1 MERKY
6 YLRGLGIGIIVTA
19 ILMGV
24 FLSGDKGMTDE
35 EVIARAKKLG
45 MTEAGAAVLSDT
57 DTAEADADDP
67 DNQDGEA
74 SQQNTPEEDL
84 SDIEKILAEADAA
97 GNDSQSGS
105 ETESGLPNSTVGD
118 GTTGNSTAG
127 DRVPDDEESGENEPD
142 TEALGAAG
150 PKEEP
155 GGADSESESGEA
167 APEEEADAG
176 EETDPEEGAGAE
188 EEKPENSSAITSAQ
202 IRTISIVS
210 GDGSYSVAKKL
221 ADAGIVLSAETFDTF
236 LCQNGYDKKI
246 RTGTFSIPADASD
259 EQIAR
264 IVTGME

>member
-24 FLSGDKGMTDE
+24 FLSADKGMTDE

-45 MTEAGAAVLSDT
+45 MIEEGTAVLSDT
-57 DTAEADADDP
+57 DTVEADADDP
-67 DNQDGEA
+67 NSQDVETP
-74 SQQNTPEEDL
+74 QQDTSEEDL

-97 GNDSQSGS
+97 GKDSQSGDAPQS
-105 ETESGLPNSTVGD
+105 SSGPQGGEPESNQPDSTV
-118 GTTGNSTAG
+118 G
-127 DRVPDDEESGENEPD
+127 DRVPDDEEAGEDEPD
-142 TEALGAAG
+142 AETLGAAN
-150 PKEEP
+150 PK
-155 GGADSESESGEA
+155 G
-167 APEEEADAG
+167 EADA
-176 EETDPEEGAGAE
+176 EE
-188 EEKPENSSAITSAQ
+188 EEKPGNNSAITSAQ

>member
-24 FLSGDKGMTDE
+24 FLSADKGMTDE

-45 MTEAGAAVLSDT
+45 MIEEGTAVLSDT

-67 DNQDGEA
+67 NSQDVEN
-74 SQQNTPEEDL
+74 SQQDTSEEDL

-97 GNDSQSGS
+97 GNDSQSGDAPQS
-105 ETESGLPNSTVGD
+105 SSGPQGGEPESNQPDSTV
-118 GTTGNSTAG
+118 G
-127 DRVPDDEESGENEPD
+127 DRVPDDEEAGEDEPD
-142 TEALGAAG
+142 AEALGAAN
-150 PKEEP
+150 PK
-155 GGADSESESGEA
+155 GESGEA
-167 APEEEADAG
+167 DLEEETTPKGEADA
-176 EETDPEEGAGAE
+176 EE
-188 EEKPENSSAITSAQ
+188 EEKPGNNSAITSAQ

>member
-24 FLSGDKGMTDE
+24 FLSADKGMTDE

-67 DNQDGEA
+67 DNQDVEA

-150 PKEEP
+150 PK
-155 GGADSESESGEA
+155 
-167 APEEEADAG
+167 
-176 EETDPEEGAGAE
+176 EGAGAE

>member
-24 FLSGDKGMTDE
+24 FLSADKGMTDE

-57 DTAEADADDP
+57 DTAEADTENS
-67 DNQDGEA
+67 DNQDEEA

-97 GNDSQSGS
+97 GNDSQSGG
-105 ETESGLPNSTVGD
+105 ETESGLPNSMVGD
-118 GTTGNSTAG
+118 GTTGNSAAE
-127 DRVPDDEESGENEPD
+127 DRVPDDEESGEDEPD
-142 TEALGAAG
+142 TEAMGAAG

-155 GGADSESESGEA
+155 GGADSENESEEA
-167 APEEEADAG
+167 APEEETTPKGEADT
-176 EETDPEEGAGAE
+176 EE
-188 EEKPENSSAITSAQ
+188 EEKSGNNSAITSAQ

>member
-24 FLSGDKGMTDE
+24 FLSADKGMTDE

-57 DTAEADADDP
+57 DTAEADANDP

-97 GNDSQSGS
+97 GNDSQSGG
-105 ETESGLPNSTVGD
+105 ETESGLPNSTVGN
-118 GTTGNSTAG
+118 GTTGNSAAG
-127 DRVPDDEESGENEPD
+127 DRVPDDEESGEDEPD
-142 TEALGAAG
+142 TEAMGAAG

-155 GGADSESESGEA
+155 GGADSENESEEA
-167 APEEEADAG
+167 APEED
-176 EETDPEEGAGAE
+176 
-188 EEKPENSSAITSAQ
+188 NSAITSAQ